1 MTHMS
6 VEHPYLGI
14 FIMLVLSCVIFFGL
28 VFLAS
33 KIGNHFAAR
42 NRKRLG
48 LGIYE
53 CGPIPVKQ
61 ANKINSQFFV
71 FALIFILID
80 IYVVCLFRW
89 ALMFIYFVWF
99 GILEIFILLDIE
111 VVFLFPW
118 ALIFRDLGWFGLL
131 EIVIFLALLAVGF
144 LYAYKKGGFRWQ
156 SIK

>member
-71 FALIFILID
+71 FALIFIL
-80 IYVVCLFRW
+80 
-89 ALMFIYFVWF
+89 
-99 GILEIFILLDIE
+99 LDIE

-131 EIVIFLALLAVGF
+131 EIVIFFALLAVGF

>member
-71 FALIFILID
+71 FALIFIL
-80 IYVVCLFRW
+80 
-89 ALMFIYFVWF
+89 
-99 GILEIFILLDIE
+99 LDIE

-131 EIVIFLALLAVGF
+131 EIVIFLALLVVGF

>member
-14 FIMLVLSCVIFFGL
+14 FVMLVLSCVIFFGL

-61 ANKINSQFFV
+61 ANRINSQFFV
-71 FALIFILID
+71 FAL
-80 IYVVCLFRW
+80 
-89 ALMFIYFVWF
+89 
-99 GILEIFILLDIE
+99 IFILLDIE

>member
-14 FIMLVLSCVIFFGL
+14 FIMLILSCVIFFGL

-71 FALIFILID
+71 FALIFIL
-80 IYVVCLFRW
+80 
-89 ALMFIYFVWF
+89 
-99 GILEIFILLDIE
+99 LDIE

>member
-6 VEHPYLGI
+6 VAHPYLGI
-14 FIMLVLSCVIFFGL
+14 FIMLVLASVIFFGL

-33 KIGNHFAAR
+33 KIGNNFAAK
-42 NRKRLG
+42 NRKKLG

-61 ANKINSQFFV
+61 ANKINSQFFI
-71 FALIFILID
+71 FAL
-80 IYVVCLFRW
+80 
-89 ALMFIYFVWF
+89 
-99 GILEIFILLDIE
+99 IFILLDIE

-118 ALIFRDLGWFGLL
+118 ALIFKDLGWFGLL
-131 EIVIFLALLAVGF
+131 EVIIFLALLAVGF